1 MLLNKIKLSLK
12 RDHFLFV
19 QTEVSKEDVCL
30 EGQSCFFVF
39 NMWIVNNTDEQMST
53 TAEPSLYARQRPA
66 HLDILTHLILRTA
79 WWKWGCNIILTDWHK
94 EGQSLAPVNTVIKW
108 WSRIRTLASW
118 L

>member
-1 MLLNKIKLSLK
+1 M
-12 RDHFLFV
+12 

-39 NMWIVNNTDEQMST
+39 DMWIVNNIDEQMST
-53 TAEPSLYARQRPA
+53 TAEPSLFARQRPA

-79 WWKWGCNIILTDWHK
+79 WWKWGCNIILTDSK
-94 EGQSLAPVNTVIKW
+94 LQVGKRGTKRVNRLLLLTVTKW
-108 WSRIRTLASW
+108 WGRIRTLASW